1 MSDAPRPSDPEDQTG
16 PLAGEDQLMAEE
28 DIKRRHAEADM
39 EVQIIDAVR
48 TGSGPVQPVRLTA
61 SGKFNFRCH
70 KGVSCWN
77 ECCHNTDITLTPYD
91 ILRLAKRFE
100 TRPPTIIS
108 TLTVPAEH
116 EASGMP
122 VLKLKM
128 MEDESG
134 RRPCVFLDEDKGCT
148 VYGDRPAACRYYPL
162 GLASVKMKGHEAPD
176 DFYFLVKE
184 PHCKGHEEE
193 HEQTVAEFRAEQ
205 GVDPY
210 DEHNR
215 GWIDILMKL
224 ASWKTVGG
232 PMGKAPTTQTKQM
245 FFMVSSD
252 VDRFRRF
259 VFETRFLQVYE
270 VSPEA
275 VEAIKTDDE
284 ALLRLGFDWLKQVL
298 FNEPTLALREDVLQG
313 AVAKARAA
321 IGGT

>member
-1 MSDAPRPSDPEDQTG
+1 MSDPRVIDSDDERG
-16 PLAGEDQLMAEE
+16 PRVSEDQLMAEE

-39 EVQIIDAVR
+39 EVQIVDAVR
-48 TGSGPVQPVRLTA
+48 TGAGPVQTVRFTA
-61 SGKFNFRCH
+61 SDSFNFRCH
-70 KGVSCWN
+70 SGVPCWN
-77 ECCHNTDITLTPYD
+77 ACCHNTDITLTPYD
-91 ILRLAKRFE
+91 ILRLARRFE
-100 TRPPTIIS
+100 TRPSTVIS
-108 TLTVPAEH
+108 TMTAPAEH

-128 MEDESG
+128 METEDG
-134 RRPCVFLDEDKGCT
+134 KRPCVFLDEEKGCT
-148 VYGDRPAACRYYPL
+148 VYADRPAACRYYPL
-162 GLASVKMKGHEAPD
+162 GLASVKMKGHDAPE

-184 PHCKGHEEE
+184 PHCKGHEEAR
-193 HEQTVAEFRAEQ
+193 EQTVAQFRREQ
-205 GVDPY
+205 GVEPY

-232 PMGKAPTTQTKQM
+232 PMGKTPTTQTKQM
-245 FFMVSSD
+245 FFMASSD

-275 VEAIKTDDE
+275 IEAIKTDDE

-298 FNEPTLALREDVLQG
+298 FNEPTLALREEVLQG
-313 AVAKARAA
+313 AIAKARANL
-321 IGGT
+321 GGT